1 MLSNDVYMGGAG
13 LEDVEMGQ
21 IKVFVQELGLK
32 EGFLADTQ
40 IWIISLQSGLGSTMF
55 VTWIAAVIGRI
66 KSIAA
71 AYESSSFGPVLF

>member
-1 MLSNDVYMGGAG
+1 MYIWGGAG

-40 IWIISLQSGLGSTMF
+40 IWIISLQTLKF
-55 VTWIAAVIGRI
+55 RVAWDQQCLLP
-66 KSIAA
+66 
-71 AYESSSFGPVLF
+71 E